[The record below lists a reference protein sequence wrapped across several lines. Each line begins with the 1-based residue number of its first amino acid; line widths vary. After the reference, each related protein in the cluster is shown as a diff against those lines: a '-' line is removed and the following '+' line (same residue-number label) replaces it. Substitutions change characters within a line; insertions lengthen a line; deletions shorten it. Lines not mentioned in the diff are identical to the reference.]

1 MNKQQLIMALGI
13 SSVSAIWSVV
23 RSTGA
28 VSADGAAVG
37 MNGLGD
43 FCFLGSSAIVSQREI
58 CRGMYLMNG
67 S

>member
-1 MNKQQLIMALGI
+1 MALGI
-13 SSVSAIWSVV
+13 SSVSVMWSVV

-28 VSADGAAVG
+28 VPADGAAVG
-37 MNGLGD
+37 MNGPGV
-43 FCFLGSSAIVSQREI
+43 FYFLGSSAIVSQREI